1 MHSILNAQINVYE
14 NGALN
19 TEFQNQYF
27 GRIIDLIS
35 NKECTMFKW
44 QIAERMIV
52 TSVLVS
58 AGVYLKLNGWNT
70 CGNTL
75 ITFGV
80 IRAFW

>member
-1 MHSILNAQINVYE
+1 
-14 NGALN
+14 
-19 TEFQNQYF
+19 
-27 GRIIDLIS
+27 
-35 NKECTMFKW
+35 MFKW